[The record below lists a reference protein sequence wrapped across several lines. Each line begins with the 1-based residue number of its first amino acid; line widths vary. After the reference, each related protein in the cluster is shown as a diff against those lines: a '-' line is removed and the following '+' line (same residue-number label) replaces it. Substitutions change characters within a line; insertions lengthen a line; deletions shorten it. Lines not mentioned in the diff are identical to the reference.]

1 MYRRWHQHWHTP
13 DTSAPA
19 APLGAGGLAA
29 EGHGPIYWKSG
40 CRSISVMPRGGSSVV
55 CVVAEDEVLRGVL
68 AALLGLHCVLPYER
82 AGGEVVSLVRVRVT
96 VSDG

>member
-1 MYRRWHQHWHTP
+1 
-13 DTSAPA
+13 
-19 APLGAGGLAA
+19 
-29 EGHGPIYWKSG
+29 
-40 CRSISVMPRGGSSVV
+40 V